1 MRNSLDLML
10 NIVPPFHHFR
20 AHLDILKSNGVGMD
34 DPLVDSE
41 DFPRNDIDVYQV
53 NIGSLYTHLDD

>member
-1 MRNSLDLML
+1 MTFTGFKVTIL
-10 NIVPPFHHFR
+10 FHHFR

-53 NIGSLYTHLDD
+53 NMGSL

>member
-1 MRNSLDLML
+1 M
-10 NIVPPFHHFR
+10 
-20 AHLDILKSNGVGMD
+20 DILKSNGVGMD

-53 NIGSLYTHLDD
+53 SFDFSNLIGN